1 MPAFGPPSLL
11 HDSFSGRYRH
21 RSPLRIWGWRRD
33 PVAHLYDRCCR
44 LTANHGSDRGINLLY
59 FLPTAALAL
68 PAHVKN
74 GFIEKRLLFPSVLSG
89 LIGTALAAYVAT
101 ALEGALLHRF
111 FGFFLILVGISEL
124 FQNPKRK
131 NEMDRRN

>member
-1 MPAFGPPSLL
+1 MIAFLVGTATGVLSGFGVGGGTLL
-11 HDSFSGRYRH
+11 LIYMTA
-21 RSPLRIWGWRRD
+21 
-33 PVAHLYDRCCR
+33 VA
-44 LTANHGSDRGINLLY
+44 G
-59 FLPTAALAL
+59 LPQTALAL

-101 ALEGALLHRF
+101 ALDVALLHRF